1 MNPTE
6 VSQGLFGLL
15 PSFSTLQA
23 PLQDGLQGQ
32 GNGFSAL
39 LTDLM
44 PDSDAEQSALL
55 EALPQDTL
63 LPPDGQPLPLLPQ
76 MNGNTEM
83 QPHALL
89 TRIRQAQ
96 GFADQGLAAT
106 SVTST
111 ADSAELLA
119 GDEGMIAEAVNPDEV
134 GVLSMP
140 LAASP
145 LESAQR
151 AAGAAVHS
159 LANTTADSKLAGP
172 QAMNNDAERRAGNGA
187 LTESSALMDVAELSD
202 IEEGEIV
209 GMEAEA
215 DDRPGVTQIRQD
227 NATPAQR
234 VTVAADAVVDSKPTV
249 ASADVAVT
257 GNSTFTQVAAADEL
271 SLTEAEV
278 EQLEEQEQLAQTKE
292 RLEFGRDKE
301 KWAPALGNRIV
312 TMVADNIQ
320 QAEIHLDPPELGSL
334 EIKLQVSQEQTTIQV
349 QAQSPQVRDVLEANA
364 QRLRDALA
372 EQGLELAGF
381 DVSQQQS
388 ESGDGDGS
396 QSGGSSSDGEQMAH
410 DAVVEEVATQ
420 VSAHDGLLD
429 TFA

>member
-6 VSQGLFGLL
+6 VSQGLFSLL

-23 PLQDGLQGQ
+23 PLQDGLQEQ
-32 GNGFSAL
+32 GNGFAAL

-44 PDSDAEQSALL
+44 PASDAEQSALL
-55 EALPQDTL
+55 ESLPEDTL

-76 MNGNTEM
+76 MNGKTEM

-89 TRIRQAQ
+89 ARIRQAQ

-119 GDEGMIAEAVNPDEV
+119 VDKDPMAEPVNPDEV
-134 GVLSMP
+134 TLLSAS
-140 LAASP
+140 LAVSP
-145 LESAQR
+145 SDSAQR
-151 AAGAAVHS
+151 AAGAVVH
-159 LANTTADSKLAGP
+159 TTADGKPVGP
-172 QAMNNDAERRAGNGA
+172 QVVNNDAEHRMANGVR
-187 LTESSALMDVAELSD
+187 TESSALTDVAELTD
-202 IEEGEIV
+202 VEEGEMV
-209 GMEAEA
+209 GIEAEA

-227 NATPAQR
+227 NTTPAQR
-234 VTVAADAVVDSKPTV
+234 LTVAADVVADSKPTI
-249 ASADVAVT
+249 APADVAVT
-257 GNSTFTQVAAADEL
+257 GNSTVTQVVTADEL

-278 EQLEEQEQLAQTKE
+278 EQLEEQEQLAQTRE

-301 KWAPALGNRIV
+301 KWAPALGSRIV

-388 ESGDGDGS
+388 QSGEGDGS
-396 QSGGSSSDGEQMAH
+396 QSGGSSPDGEQVAH
-410 DAVVEEVATQ
+410 DALAEETATQ
-420 VSAHDGLLD
+420 ASAHDGLLD